1 MSFSSIFSLHPVEKL
16 ISNFQYYTRIQKLI
30 NVLFQ
35 KGRSDD
41 VIIGMEFICS
51 DGSVYGPFGGSG
63 GSPWVSAHPGCVLSY
78 ISGASGQFVDSIS
91 FHYLCE
97 DEDDND
103 LIRNTEETSTIED
116 GPFGG
121 SGGISWTDGTGVH
134 LNGNVTAIAI
144 RSDDEI
150 DAIRVR

>member
-1 MSFSSIFSLHPVEKL
+1 
-16 ISNFQYYTRIQKLI
+16 
-30 NVLFQ
+30 
-35 KGRSDD
+35 
-41 VIIGMEFICS
+41 MEFICS

-63 GSPWVSAHPGCVLSY
+63 GSPWVSAHPGCALSY
-78 ISGASGQFVDSIS
+78 ISGASGQFLDSIS

-97 DEDDND
+97 DDDY
-103 LIRNTEETSTIED
+103 IRKTEETSTIED